1 MWINPMLTIWLYG
14 TIFSLALIMFTLW
27 LWYWRAP
34 YDDSPEHTDDRTDHG
49 A

>member
-14 TIFSLALIMFTLW
+14 TIFSFALIVLTLW
-27 LWYWRAP
+27 AWYWRDP
-34 YDDSPEHTDDRTDHG
+34 YDNHDADGPGDHE

>member
-14 TIFSLALIMFTLW
+14 TIFSLALIVLTLW
-27 LWYWRAP
+27 AWYWRDP
-34 YDDSPEHTDDRTDHG
+34 YDGQEGDRTADRD